1 VHSRKPDSKGEEA
14 GGDEMRIL
22 IADRVADE
30 GVDVL
35 KGFADVD
42 VKLGMGHD
50 ELLGLIQ
57 QYDALVVR
65 SETKVTADIIEAAD
79 QLQVIGRAGVGVD
92 NIDLEAATRK
102 GIVVVNA
109 PAGNTISAAEH
120 TVALM
125 LAMARN
131 IPQANVVLRSGVWR
145 RQDFMGTEVRH
156 KTLGIVGLGNVG
168 SEVARR
174 AKGLEMR
181 LIAFDPF
188 VSIEYAGNLGVE
200 LVSLEQL
207 LKEADFITLHTPLT
221 EQTRGLIGVKQ
232 LKTVKP
238 TARIINCARG
248 GVVDEEALFRAVESG
263 KLAGAAIDVFVKEPV
278 QESVLFKNDRIVVT
292 PHLAASTAEA
302 QASIALDVAEQIV
315 AVLSG
320 ETARYAV
327 NAPMIAPETRGTIAP
342 FLGVAHHVGRLLS
355 QLAEGQMSAI
365 SIKYEGD
372 IANYDTTAV
381 RAAVIGGLLEAI
393 SEERVNLVN
402 AHIVAQRRGLKVV
415 EHKDAVCENYG
426 NLITVEVNT
435 SVGAMVA
442 AGTVMRG
449 EAHIVRVNDYW
460 INVVPRG
467 GYFIF
472 SEHRDRPG
480 LIGTVGTMLGNADI
494 NISSMQLGRLEP
506 RGQALLLLELD
517 EPVSDDQLL
526 QLQAIPEVYTVKLVK
541 L

>member
-1 VHSRKPDSKGEEA
+1 
-14 GGDEMRIL
+14 MRIL
-22 IADRVADE
+22 IADRVANE
-30 GVDVL
+30 GVDAL
-35 KGFADVD
+35 KAFASVD
-42 VKLGMGHD
+42 VRLGMGHH
-50 ELLGLIQ
+50 ELLGLIG

-65 SETKVTADIIEAAD
+65 SETKVTADIVEAAH

-92 NIDLEAATRK
+92 NIDVEAATRR

-131 IPQANVVLRSGVWR
+131 IPQANAVLRSGVWR

-181 LIAFDPF
+181 LIAYDPF
-188 VSIEYAGNLGVE
+188 VSIEHAGNMGVE

-207 LKEADFITLHTPLT
+207 LREADFITLHTPLT
-221 EQTRGLIGVKQ
+221 EQTRGLIGAEQ
-232 LKTVKP
+232 LEMVKP

-248 GVVDEEALFRAVESG
+248 GVVDEEALFGAVESG
-263 KLAGAAIDVFVKEPV
+263 RLAGAAIDVFTQEPL

-302 QASIALDVAEQIV
+302 QVSIALDVAEQII

-320 ETARYAV
+320 QPARYAV
-327 NAPMIAPETRGTIAP
+327 NAPMIAPETRAMIGP
-342 FLGVAHHVGRLLS
+342 FLAVGHNVGRLLS
-355 QLAEGQMSAI
+355 QMAEGQMSAV
-365 SIKYEGD
+365 SIRYEGD

-381 RAAVIGGLLEAI
+381 KAAVIGGLLESI

-415 EHKDAVCENYG
+415 EHKDSVCENYG
-426 NLITVEVNT
+426 NLVTVEATT
-435 SVGAMVA
+435 SVGVTVV

-449 EAHIVRVNDYW
+449 EPHIVRVNDYW
-460 INVVPRG
+460 IDVVPRG

-472 SEHRDRPG
+472 SDHQDRPG
-480 LIGTVGTMLGNADI
+480 LIGTVGTMLGDADI

-506 RGQALLLLELD
+506 RGQALLVLELD
-517 EPVSDDQLL
+517 EAVSDDQLR